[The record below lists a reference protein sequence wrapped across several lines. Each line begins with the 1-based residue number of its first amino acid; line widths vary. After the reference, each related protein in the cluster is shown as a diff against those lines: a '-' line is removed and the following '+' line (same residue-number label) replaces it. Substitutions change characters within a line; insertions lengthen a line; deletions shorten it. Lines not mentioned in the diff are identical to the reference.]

1 MPVNYQLHT
10 DSILNAITTT
20 PIIVTNDKGGVV
32 FFNKGAENQLGY
44 KAEEVVNHYNAIDF
58 LLGIDLQTL
67 ALDYGIKE
75 TPSFEVLTCRVQL
88 EQPLIRP
95 MTFIARNGD
104 LWNCQMTLSRDADN
118 HYVLLLQAMQKM
130 AIQEND
136 FAVNHKFLEGIL
148 KTTPDVLYVYDVQE
162 QHLVYS
168 NRIYGEFGPEQAPF
182 LSLDKIKD
190 FIHPDDYPRLKAY
203 REDLKHLQK
212 GQIEFIEYRVRND
225 VGGYSWLFTKD
236 VVFNQDAQGKVK
248 QVLGLAR
255 DITEIKETNQK
266 LVQSEALY
274 RAVIN
279 AQQEIICR
287 FLPDTTLTFVN
298 EAYCKFFGKT
308 KEELLGTPF
317 LAIVPTED
325 QSEILGKLKTIAK
338 QKQPFTQEY
347 KVLREHQAN
356 DTWIRWTDYP
366 IFDEVGQL
374 KEYQSVGIE
383 ITERKQVEIEL
394 QEQKQMLEKI
404 LNTLPIQVFI
414 KDEDGQLLFINQVM
428 LDFFKGKAAQFIGK
442 TDYDIFPK
450 ELADKFYQEDMLVRQ
465 GALPD
470 SWEEQVEREGNVR
483 FFRTGKRLIPL
494 PFQST
499 SHLLGYSFDITPLK
513 ETQLQLKESE
523 AKFRL
528 IANNTKDLICLHTYD
543 AKYIYIS
550 PAIETLT
557 GYAANELLHKSVAPW
572 VHKEDRRTSFEIWNK
587 MLKTKTPDVLEYRF
601 KHKQGHWVW
610 VESHLF
616 PVYEEDGTLRHVQVN
631 TRDVTERKQSEYVL
645 KQSRDYLIKVLE
657 HIPDPVFVKNE
668 QYQLISV
675 NDAYC
680 TLVGKTR
687 DEILHHTDF
696 EVFAEKDAEVF
707 RRKDQAV
714 LQKGALEEFEWVIHN
729 ARNEQRT
736 ILARVDIFRDDKNQK
751 VLVGVIRDITNK
763 KIAEEQLAYN
773 ERSMKAILT
782 SFNDVVFEI
791 NHDLIFTNFWGDSQ
805 QLIFSEQDFLGKK
818 VTEVFH
824 DPIRSYFT
832 SSLRYV
838 LDNKATKTIEYPIV
852 QKGKKRWYSC
862 TMNYL
867 PETPDREAGV
877 SVLVTDVTP
886 YKSAQ
891 QKLRESE
898 EQLQDF
904 LDNASVM
911 IQSVDFDGNIQY
923 VNRYWCKKLGYNKAE
938 ALRTNLLDVILPG
951 ERDKYRHFLT
961 KLKQGGGVHQFNVR
975 FITKEGKTLMLEG
988 SINIRTGRKPLMRS
1002 FLHDVTERNQAER
1015 AILEQN
1021 RLFEAFL
1028 ENSPIGIQIF
1038 DQEGNSLQMNDAQ
1051 RNILG
1056 WQPTNIDS
1064 ENFNIF
1070 EDQVVQEAGLD
1081 FFYKSAFGGESIFLP
1096 RLETT
1101 LTTYNDRGSTASKEV
1116 CLNLI
1121 IFPIKNEQD
1130 GVQGVVTFTQDVSEQ
1145 FSIERELN
1153 ESRYFIKS
1161 IADAI
1166 PNDVYVYDLEKEKY
1180 VYTNTQYF
1188 KYSGFT
1194 VKDIDRGGLNKV
1206 WSLIHPEDV
1215 EEVKI
1220 IFEEVYKGGED
1231 MYEMV
1236 YRLACNPISG
1246 RDRRQ
1251 TQEQEGGL
1259 ELHKENQ
1266 RYVWVYD
1273 RIVPFKIN
1281 VEGRVTQILGVVQ
1294 NITDNKNFEEQLI
1307 QAKQDAE
1314 DALRAKELFLS
1325 TMSHEIRT
1333 PMNAVI
1339 GITHLL
1345 LQENPKAEQ
1354 LENLNTLKFS
1364 SENLL
1369 NLINDILDYNKI
1381 EAGKLSFEEIDF
1393 NLREF
1398 IHNVK
1403 QGFAY
1408 QADEKGIE
1416 LEFYIDH
1423 SVPNILV
1430 GDPIRLNQILTNLLS
1445 NAIKFT
1451 DKGFVVVKVRLHKK
1465 QPLEENIGKNKV
1477 RILFSVKDTGIG
1489 ISTEKIAK
1497 IFDRF
1502 TQADLDTTRRFGG
1515 TGLGLAI
1522 TKYLIEHQGGGI
1534 EVQSEV
1540 DKGSEFVFHL
1550 DFEISKLKQL
1560 EGLVADNKG
1569 ESKVHLINVDLL
1581 LVEDRKI
1588 NRMVA
1593 SKFLRRWGITVDFAF
1608 NGLEAIEKVKQKQY
1622 DIILMDLL
1630 MPKMD
1635 GFEATR
1641 VIRALDDYQNTPII
1655 ALSASTLNQEKERAK
1670 EVKMNDFVAKPFNPN
1685 ELYHKIMKY
1694 TKQNEEEVLVPQATS
1709 PQSDSLSG
1717 EYVNLA
1723 KLDEICAGDQEMRK
1737 ELIRIFADE
1746 LSPAFENF
1754 KVAALSYESEPMRI
1768 VVHNLRSS
1776 TELFGTTK
1784 LLEAL
1789 QEARKLSLNKA
1800 DLQVIE
1806 SLLQDIE
1813 AIKDQIVAG
1822 LYREISPE

>member
-20 PIIVTNDKGGVV
+20 PIIVTNDKGVVV
-32 FFNKGAENQLGY
+32 FFNKGAEIQLGY
-44 KAEEVVNHYNAIDF
+44 KVEEVIDHYNLID
-58 LLGIDLQTL
+58 LVLGIDLQTL
-67 ALDYGIKE
+67 ALDCGVKD
-75 TPSFEVLTCRVQL
+75 TPSFEVLADLVQP
-88 EQPLIRP
+88 QKPLIRQI
-95 MTFIARNGD
+95 TFIAKDED
-104 LWNCQMTLSRDADN
+104 LWNCQMTMSRDEAG
-118 HYVLLLQAMQKM
+118 HYVVLLQDMQKV
-130 AIQEND
+130 AIQKND
-136 FAVNHKFLEGIL
+136 FAANRKFLEGIL
-148 KTTPDVLYVYDVQE
+148 KTTPDILYVYDVQE

-168 NRIYGEFGPEQAPF
+168 NRNYGEFGHEQAPF
-182 LSLDKIKD
+182 LRLNEIKD
-190 FIHPDDYPRLKAY
+190 LIHPEDYPRLKAY

-212 GQIEFIEYRVRND
+212 GQIEFIEYRIKND

-236 VVFNQDAQGKVK
+236 VVFNQDANGEVK

-308 KEELLGTPF
+308 KEELLGTQF
-317 LAIVPTED
+317 LAIVPPEN
-325 QSEILGKLKTIAK
+325 QPEILEQLQAIAEK
-338 QKQPFTQEY
+338 KQPFTQEY
-347 KVLREHQAN
+347 KVLREQQTQ

-366 IFDEVGQL
+366 IFDEGGRL

-404 LNTLPIQVFI
+404 LNTLPIHVFI
-414 KDEDGQLLFINQVM
+414 KDESGRLIFINQVM
-428 LDFFKGKAAQFIGK
+428 LDFFKGKAEQFIGK

-450 ELADKFYQEDMLVRQ
+450 ALADKFHEEDLFVRQ
-465 GALPD
+465 GGVPD
-470 SWEEQVEREGNVR
+470 NWEEQVDTEGDLR

-494 PFQST
+494 PLQST

-543 AKYIYIS
+543 AKFNYLS
-550 PAIETLT
+550 PAIEGLT
-557 GYAANELLHKSVAPW
+557 GHTVSELLHQDVIQW
-572 VHKEDRRTSFEIWNK
+572 VHEEDRKSSMKVWRE
-587 MLKTKTPDVLEYRF
+587 MLKTKTPKVVEYRF
-601 KHKQGHWVW
+601 RHKQGHWVW

-616 PVYEEDGTLRHVQVN
+616 PVYAEDGTLRHVQVN
-631 TRDVTERKQSEYVL
+631 TRNVTERKESENVL

-668 QYQLISV
+668 QYQFISV

-680 TLVGKTR
+680 ELVGKTR

-696 EVFAEKDAEVF
+696 EVFIKEDAEVF
-707 RRKDQAV
+707 RNKDQQA
-714 LQKGALEEFEWVIHN
+714 LQKGALEEFQWVIRN
-729 ARNEQRT
+729 AHNEQRT
-736 ILARVDIFRDDKNQK
+736 ILARVDIFRDDKNQQ
-751 VLVGVIRDITNK
+751 VLVGVIRDVTNQK
-763 KIAEEQLAYN
+763 VAEEQLAYN

-791 NHDLIFTNFWGDSQ
+791 NQDLIFTNFWGDSQ

-818 VTEVFH
+818 VTEVFD
-824 DPIRSYFT
+824 DPMRSYFT

-838 LDNKATKTIEYPIV
+838 LDNKTTKTIEYPAI
-852 QKGKKRWYSC
+852 QKGKKNWYSC
-862 TMNYL
+862 TINYL
-867 PETPDREAGV
+867 PETPDREVGV
-877 SVLVTDVTP
+877 SVLVSDVTP

-904 LDNASVM
+904 LDNASLL

-923 VNRYWCKKLGYNKAE
+923 VNRYWCKKLGYSKAE
-938 ALRTNLLDVILPG
+938 ALRTNLLDVISPD
-951 ERDKYRHFLT
+951 ERDEYLQFLT
-961 KLKQGGGVHQFNVR
+961 KLKREGGAHQFNVS
-975 FITKEGKTLMLEG
+975 FITKEGNTLMLEG
-988 SINIRTGRKPLMRS
+988 SINIRTGRKPLLRS
-1002 FLHDVTERNQAER
+1002 FLHDVTERNQAEK

-1038 DQEGNSLQMNDAQ
+1038 DQAGNSLQMNDAQ

-1056 WQPTNIDS
+1056 LPQ
-1064 ENFNIF
+1064 ENDDQMDFNIL
-1070 EDQVVQEAGLD
+1070 EDRMAQEAGLD

-1101 LTTYNDRGSTASKEV
+1101 LTTYDSSGKSANKDV

-1215 EEVKI
+1215 EDVKI

-1236 YRLACNPISG
+1236 YRLACNPFSG

-1251 TQEQEGGL
+1251 NQEQEAAL
-1259 ELHKENQ
+1259 ELHQGNQ

-1314 DALRAKELFLS
+1314 EALRAKELFLS

-1345 LQENPKAEQ
+1345 LQESPKTEQ

-1398 IHNVK
+1398 INNVK

-1423 SVPNILV
+1423 SVPNILI

-1451 DKGFVVVKVRLHKK
+1451 DKGFVVVKIRLHKEQTK
-1465 QPLEENIGKNKV
+1465 ENNKV
-1477 RILFSVKDTGIG
+1477 TVLFSVKDTGIG
-1489 ISTEKIAK
+1489 ISSEKIAK

-1502 TQADLDTTRRFGG
+1502 TQADSDTTRRFGG

-1534 EVQSEV
+1534 KVQSEV

-1560 EGLVADNKG
+1560 EGLVADNEG
-1569 ESKVHLINVDLL
+1569 DAQVHLTNVDLL

-1608 NGLEAIEKVKQKQY
+1608 NGLEAVEKVKQKQY

-1641 VIRALDDYQNTPII
+1641 NIRQMDAYQSTPII
-1655 ALSASTLNQEKERAK
+1655 ALSASTLNQEREKAK
-1670 EVKMNDFVAKPFNPN
+1670 QVKMNDFVAKPFNPN

-1694 TKQNEEEVLVPQATS
+1694 TKQNEELVAELQTDLPQTEAA
-1709 PQSDSLSG
+1709 SDQFFDLT
-1717 EYVNLA
+1717 
-1723 KLDEICAGDQEMRK
+1723 KLEEICAGDQEMRE
-1737 ELIRIFADE
+1737 ELVRIFADE
-1746 LSPAFENF
+1746 LSPAIENF
-1754 KVAALSYESEPMRI
+1754 KAAALSYEPEPMRI

-1789 QEARKLSLNKA
+1789 QEARELSLNRA
-1800 DLQVIE
+1800 NLQIIE
-1806 SLLQDIE
+1806 PLLQNIDV
-1813 AIKDQIVAG
+1813 IKDQIVEG
-1822 LYREISPE
+1822 LYREISS